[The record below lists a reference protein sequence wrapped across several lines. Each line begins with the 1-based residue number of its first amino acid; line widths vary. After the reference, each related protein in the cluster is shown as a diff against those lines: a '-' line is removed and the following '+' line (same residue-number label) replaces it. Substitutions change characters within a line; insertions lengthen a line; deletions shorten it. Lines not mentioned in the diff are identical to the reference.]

1 MLFDCVLREVVVV
14 AKRTRSYAPQTRDAV
29 AVLGAQVALARRER
43 GWTAA
48 ELGER
53 VGVSARTISSLEN
66 GSPSVAIGVVFEAAT
81 MLGIALFGVEGPEL
95 SRLARHGRETLAL
108 LPSRV
113 YRRLEPVDDDF

>member
-1 MLFDCVLREVVVV
+1 MVP
-14 AKRTRSYAPQTRDAV
+14 KRTRSYAPQTRDAV
-29 AVLGAQVALARRER
+29 EVLGAQIALARRER

-95 SRLARHGRETLAL
+95 SRLARQGRETLAL

-113 YRRLEPVDDDF
+113 YKRQEPVDDDF

>member
-1 MLFDCVLREVVVV
+1 M

-29 AVLGAQVALARRER
+29 AVLGSQIGLARRDR

-48 ELGER
+48 ELAER
-53 VGVSARTISSLEN
+53 VGVSAPTISKLEN
-66 GSPSVAIGVVFEAAT
+66 GSPTVAVGIVFEAAT

-95 SRLARHGRETLAL
+95 SRLARQGRERLAL

-113 YRRLEPVDDDF
+113 YRTQEPVDDDF